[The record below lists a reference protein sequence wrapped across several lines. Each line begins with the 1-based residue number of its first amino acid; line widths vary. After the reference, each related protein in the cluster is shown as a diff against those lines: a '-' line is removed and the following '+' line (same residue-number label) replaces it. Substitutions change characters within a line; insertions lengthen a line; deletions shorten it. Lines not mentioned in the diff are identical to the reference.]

1 MSRRFN
7 RLISFGSAVVDVTT
21 YIPHLPERGGDVLST
36 DSLVALGGAFNCE
49 SAAHRLGLPTVHHGS
64 TGTGRNSALM
74 LEALAVEGIPFAG
87 RTYEDTDLGFC
98 VTMVEPDGQRT
109 FVTTTGAEARL
120 DFDHLS
126 KVQLGPTDALYIS
139 GYDLVY
145 PDAHLALTEWLKGDH
160 LNGAALFFDPAAL
173 VADVNPEALEIIR
186 HEGFLIACNEYE
198 FDFIKPRATD
208 RALFARRI
216 GPGGCE
222 LYEAGDLK
230 MTVPVEPV
238 KAIDSTGAGDVHM
251 GAMIAF
257 IAEGHSWKDAISLAN
272 RAAAYSV
279 QVRGGASGPTRE
291 QLGLS

>member
-1 MSRRFN
+1 MIRRFD
-7 RLISFGSAVVDVTT
+7 RLVSFASAVVDVTT

-36 DSLVALGGAFNCE
+36 GSLVALGGAFNAE
-49 SAAHRLGLPTVHHGS
+49 SAAHRLGLPTEHHGS
-64 TGTGRNSALM
+64 MGTGRNSQLM
-74 LEALAVEGIPFAG
+74 AEALALEGIPFLGKTFDDA
-87 RTYEDTDLGFC
+87 DLGFC

-109 FVTTTGAEARL
+109 FVTTIGAEARL
-120 DFDHLS
+120 DLEHLS
-126 KVQLGPTDALYIS
+126 KVKLGPTDALYIS

-173 VADVNPEALEIIR
+173 VADINPEALEIIR
-186 HEGFLIACNEYE
+186 REGFLIACNEYE
-198 FDFIKPRATD
+198 FDYIKPRASD

-222 LYEAGDLK
+222 LYESGELK
-230 MTVPVEPV
+230 LTVPVEPV

-257 IAEGHSWKDAISLAN
+257 VAQGYSWKDAIGFAN
-272 RAAAYSV
+272 RAAAFSV
-279 QVRGGASGPTRE
+279 QVRGGASGPTLA
-291 QLGLS
+291 QLGL